1 MCENDLRNKQKKWNE
16 GWLLFFVPP
25 DLKCL
30 VYFYSTPLH
39 SNYSWVVLAGKTRD
53 RRIFTF
59 RIKIDNNTVGLS
71 PMTIQLI
78 YKSYV
83 FVQIV
88 LQRGYETSKIVAEAE
103 IKLLHK

>member
-1 MCENDLRNKQKKWNE
+1 MCKNYLENIIFKKETKMENKV
-16 GWLLFFVPP
+16 WLLFFVPP

-59 RIKIDNNTVGLS
+59 RIKIDKDKLGNNNN
-71 PMTIQLI
+71 
-78 YKSYV
+78 
-83 FVQIV
+83 
-88 LQRGYETSKIVAEAE
+88 
-103 IKLLHK
+103 IKHS

>member
-1 MCENDLRNKQKKWNE
+1 MCENDLDNIMLKEITKKIWNE

-78 YKSYV
+78 YKSYI
-83 FVQIV
+83 FVQIIKDS
-88 LQRGYETSKIVAEAE
+88 YETY
-103 IKLLHK
+103 